1 MLQQVIAIVIIF
13 FFVLRLFRQ
22 KKKKEISDNEFFLW
36 LFFWSLAAAAI
47 IFIKQI
53 DRLVEFFGFSGS
65 GINFLIY
72 LAVLAL
78 FYLIFRLRLTVA
90 KLDRN
95 LTEVTR
101 QMALNNKKIDKE

>member
-1 MLQQVIAIVIIF
+1 MLQQIIALIIILF
-13 FFVLRLFRQ
+13 FIFRLLDQ
-22 KKKKEISDNEFFLW
+22 KNKKEINRNEFSLW
-36 LFFWSLAAAAI
+36 FIFWLIAAGAI

-53 DRLVEFFGFSGS
+53 DWLLQFFGFSLS

-78 FYLIFRLRLTVA
+78 FYLVFRLRLSLA

-95 LTEVTR
+95 LTEVAR
-101 QMALNNKKIDKE
+101 HVALNNKK